1 MEWPLMVVAVVF
13 LVAYSAQIVTDASG
27 VDYEHYELVLNICWA
42 VFGVDYLVRLVTAPE
57 NGGGLKRIWLISS
70 LSPCLSFGR
79 YALCVW

>member
-1 MEWPLMVVAVVF
+1 MVVAVVF

-42 VFGVDYLVRLVTAPE
+42 VFGVDYLVRLITAPE
-57 NGGGLKRIWLISS
+57 KWRWFKANLVDFFSV
-70 LSPCLSFGR
+70 PCLSFGR